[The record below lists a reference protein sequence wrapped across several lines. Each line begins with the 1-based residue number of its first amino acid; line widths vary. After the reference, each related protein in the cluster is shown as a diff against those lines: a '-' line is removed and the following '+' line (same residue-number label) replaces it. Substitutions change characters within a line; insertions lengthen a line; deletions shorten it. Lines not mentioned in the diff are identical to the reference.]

1 MKGTHMDFKDNIFS
15 ANHRTAMMARYGYTA
30 ALDIKVDDLA
40 FEATMDA
47 EYEKNRVSKRGEPR
61 R

>member
-1 MKGTHMDFKDNIFS
+1 MDFKDNLFS
-15 ANHRTAMMARYGYTA
+15 ANHRTAMIARYAYTA

-40 FEATMDA
+40 FEATMEA
-47 EYEKNRVSKRGEPR
+47 EYEKSQNKRGEPR